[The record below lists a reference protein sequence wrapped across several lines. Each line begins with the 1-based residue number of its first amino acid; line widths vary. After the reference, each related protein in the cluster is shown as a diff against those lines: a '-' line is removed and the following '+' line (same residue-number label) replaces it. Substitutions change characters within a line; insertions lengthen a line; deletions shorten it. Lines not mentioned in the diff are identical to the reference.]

1 MTPIDI
7 DDAFRIIDE
16 ALPDHSLSNVQE
28 AILRHSWQGKTYQ
41 QIADLVGYDPAY
53 IRDVGYKLW
62 RHLGRAFGEKVTKG
76 NLQSVIRRYTSRT
89 GSAQGVSLTIAPES
103 PGSELSGASKILGQ
117 LSRLLNE
124 PNSEHRTSQTI
135 AEFNSDNV
143 LQLTITVRV
152 DLAAS

>member
-1 MTPIDI
+1 MKPIDI
-7 DDAFRIIDE
+7 DDAFLIIDE
-16 ALPDHSLSNVQE
+16 ALPNHSLSNVQE

-62 RHLGRAFGEKVTKG
+62 RLLGRALGEKVTKG
-76 NLQSVIRRYTSRT
+76 NLQSVVRRYVSRR
-89 GSAQGVSLTIAPES
+89 GANQGLPLAIA
-103 PGSELSGASKILGQ
+103 SETANAEVSGASKILGQ

-124 PNSEHRTSQTI
+124 PNSEYRTSQMI
-135 AEFNSDNV
+135 SEFSTDNV
-143 LQLTITVRV
+143 LQLVITVRV